1 MHNIRLRTKIRILV
15 YTMLAVIVGVTAF
28 GFTRMADAD
37 RLAEDVRGDWL
48 PSIDD
53 LAQVSRK
60 MSVIRS
66 ALVKHTMAMTDAEMG
81 RWEELLRSAGADM
94 TKAMA
99 DFAPLV
105 GEGEE
110 KRLAAAAADQV
121 AKFELEAKA
130 MLVAS
135 HSNKTEA
142 IKRLPAMDAV
152 GDVSWAA
159 VNDLVSFHVGR
170 ARDVLNGV
178 HEANTSNRSTTLV
191 AIVLLL
197 FVTIVLSE
205 LVGRSMS
212 LPLRDLARAAEDVAN
227 GKVDGTID
235 YYGKDEIGA
244 VADAF
249 RRSIGALRGLTREMQ
264 QIIEAT
270 AGGRL
275 DVRGKVDG
283 LHGVYAEL
291 LDGVNRTVQ
300 NLAEPIKFIGRS
312 AGSLSAQATELN
324 AVSTELGSNARQ
336 TSELAGVVSVASE
349 EVSRTAQ
356 AVAAAVEQMN
366 ASIREIAK
374 NASEAAKVAGTAV
387 QAAEQTN
394 LTVGK
399 LGDSSAEIGKVIK
412 VITSIAQ
419 QTNLLA
425 LNATIE
431 AARAGEAGKGFAV
444 VANEVK
450 ELAKETAKATEEISH
465 KIEAIQQDT
474 SLAVAAIG
482 EISAIIGQIS
492 DISNTIAGAVEEQ
505 TATSADIG
513 RNVSESARGSV
524 EITRNVNDVASSAQS
539 AMEGASQ
546 TQVAANELA
555 RMSSELQRMVARYA
569 A

>member
-1 MHNIRLRTKIRILV
+1 MHNIRFRTKLRLLV
-15 YTMLAVIVGVTAF
+15 YTILAVVAGVTAF
-28 GFTRMADAD
+28 GFTRMAETD
-37 RLAEDVRGDWL
+37 RLVEDVRGDWL
-48 PSIDD
+48 PSIDA
-53 LAQVSRK
+53 LSKVSRQ
-60 MSVIRS
+60 MSVVRS
-66 ALVKHTMAMTDAEMG
+66 ALVKHVMAMTDAEMG
-81 RWEELLRSAGADM
+81 RWEESLRNAGADI

-99 DFAPLV
+99 VYQPLI

-110 KRLAAAAADQV
+110 KRLAAVASDQV
-121 AKFELEAKA
+121 AKFELEVKA
-130 MLVAS
+130 MLVGS
-135 HSNKTEA
+135 HTNKTEA
-142 IKRLPAMDAV
+142 IRRLPAMDAV
-152 GDVSWAA
+152 GDVAWAA
-159 VNDLVSFHVGR
+159 VNDLVAFHLGR

-178 HEANTSNRSTTLV
+178 HELNTSNRSTTLL
-191 AIVLLL
+191 AMVLLL
-197 FVTIVLSE
+197 LATIVFSE
-205 LVGRSMS
+205 LVGRSVS
-212 LPLRDLARAAEDVAN
+212 RPLHDLALAAEDVAN

-235 YYGKDEIGA
+235 YHGKDEVGA
-244 VADAF
+244 VADGF
-249 RRSIGALRGLTREMQ
+249 RRSVGALRGLTREMGR
-264 QIIEAT
+264 IIEAT
-270 AGGRL
+270 AGGHL
-275 DVRGKVDG
+275 DIRAKPDG

-291 LDGVNRTVQ
+291 LEGVNRTVS

-312 AGSLSAQATELN
+312 AGSLSAQASELN

-336 TSELAGVVSVASE
+336 TSDRAGVVSVASE

-374 NASEAAKVAGTAV
+374 NASEAAKIASAAV

-394 LTVGK
+394 VTVGK

-482 EISAIIGQIS
+482 EISTIIGQIS

-546 TQVAANELA
+546 TQVAATELA